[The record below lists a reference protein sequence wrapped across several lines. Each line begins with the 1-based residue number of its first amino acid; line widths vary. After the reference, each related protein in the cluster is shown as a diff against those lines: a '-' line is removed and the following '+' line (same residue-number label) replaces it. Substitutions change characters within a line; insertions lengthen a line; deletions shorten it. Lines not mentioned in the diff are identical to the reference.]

1 MKIKGNRF
9 VTSILA
15 ASMLSG
21 TFFVPASAGEL
32 EGESAIAGM
41 AVTLNNYYAGEET
54 PDEAILDYLV
64 PKAQATS
71 EAESE
76 TETEEPK
83 TEEPKT
89 VMAATVAVTSDA
101 SNVGLVSAAGY
112 LNVREQ
118 PSTGSVTVGRLFS
131 NCQVNIKSSVNNSEG
146 SWYRI
151 TCGDVEGYVSAAY
164 VLVGTAAKTAE
175 DNIQNRYAVVT
186 ADQLNVRDSASDS
199 ANVVGTVYK
208 DEEYAI
214 IEDQGDFVKIH
225 IANDEVGYV
234 SKSGITIKT
243 QFAQAQ
249 KVDNEF
255 VSQELE
261 NFMIDINY
269 SRNVYEQAMAEGTG
283 EGYYRAYAAIV
294 YAAELLGYYSEFAA
308 DSGLE
313 DLAATSKQEQE
324 SALALADA
332 AYKLASDSGYFTQV
346 AESVASSEA
355 AAESSAAAESVQE
368 TQTQPSTDA
377 SSEGNTTSNTAETTA
392 PSSSASD
399 ETISVEVPTAASVT
413 GIEAC
418 YQGGTKYVGDVVYT
432 AELFVRVSY
441 SDGTVKDIYDGWYS
455 PQVGMTL
462 KQEGYNVV
470 TMYYGDFSSNLEV
483 YANPAPETQPAAPET
498 QPAAPET
505 QPAAPAPAP
514 ETQPAAPE
522 TQPAAPETQPA
533 APAPAPET
541 QPAAPETQPAA
552 PAPAPSGNGQSI
564 VDYAMQWVGQCNYVW
579 GGTNLT
585 PGGGVDC
592 SGFTM
597 NVYAAFGIS
606 LPHYSGEQINY
617 GQAVSYE
624 QLQPGDLI
632 CFSGHVGIY
641 IGGGMMV
648 HAASA
653 ERGIVVDNVFYN
665 KQPIGYRRLVQ
676 IIKIQ
681 GRLSEL
687 TGGLIFV
694 YYNRK
699 KRIH

>member
-76 TETEEPK
+76 TE

-199 ANVVGTVYK
+199 AKVVGTVYK

-355 AAESSAAAESVQE
+355 AAESVQE

-505 QPAAPAPAP
+505 QPAAPAP

-541 QPAAPETQPAA
+541 QPAAPETQPTPA

-665 KQPIGYRRLVQ
+665 KQPIGYRRLV
-676 IIKIQ
+676 
-681 GRLSEL
+681 
-687 TGGLIFV
+687 
-694 YYNRK
+694 
-699 KRIH
+699 

>member
-76 TETEEPK
+76 TE

-355 AAESSAAAESVQE
+355 AAESSAAESVQE

-377 SSEGNTTSNTAETTA
+377 SSEGNVTNGTGETAA

-483 YANPAPETQPAAPET
+483 YANPAPTQATQPAAPET

-514 ETQPAAPE
+514 ETQPAAPA
-522 TQPAAPETQPA
+522 PAPETQPA

-541 QPAAPETQPAA
+541 QPAAPETQPAAPA

-632 CFSGHVGIY
+632 CFSGHVAIY

-665 KQPIGYRRLVQ
+665 KQPIGYRRLV
-676 IIKIQ
+676 
-681 GRLSEL
+681 
-687 TGGLIFV
+687 
-694 YYNRK
+694 
-699 KRIH
+699 

>member
-76 TETEEPK
+76 TE

-164 VLVGTAAKTAE
+164 VLVGTAAKNAE

-355 AAESSAAAESVQE
+355 AAESSAAESVQE

-377 SSEGNTTSNTAETTA
+377 SSEGNTTSNAAETTA

-399 ETISVEVPTAASVT
+399 ETISVEVPTVASVT

-483 YANPAPETQPAAPET
+483 YANPAPTQATQPATPET

-552 PAPAPSGNGQSI
+552 PAPAPAPSGNGQSI

-606 LPHYSGEQINY
+606 LPHYSGAQINY

-665 KQPIGYRRLVQ
+665 KQPIGYRRLV
-676 IIKIQ
+676 
-681 GRLSEL
+681 
-687 TGGLIFV
+687 
-694 YYNRK
+694 
-699 KRIH
+699 

>member
-21 TFFVPASAGEL
+21 AFFVPASAGEL

-76 TETEEPK
+76 TE

-199 ANVVGTVYK
+199 AKVVGTVYK

-225 IANDEVGYV
+225 ISNDEVGYV

-355 AAESSAAAESVQE
+355 AAESSAAESVQE
-368 TQTQPSTDA
+368 TQAQPSTDA
-377 SSEGNTTSNTAETTA
+377 SSEGNTTNGTGESAA

-399 ETISVEVPTAASVT
+399 ETISVEVPTVAAVT

-483 YANPAPETQPAAPET
+483 YANPAPTQATQPA
-498 QPAAPET
+498 
-505 QPAAPAPAP
+505 AP

-533 APAPAPET
+533 APETQPAAPET
-541 QPAAPETQPAA
+541 QPAAPETQPAAPETQPAAPA

-606 LPHYSGEQINY
+606 LPHYSGSQINY

-632 CFSGHVGIY
+632 CFPGHVGIY

-665 KQPIGYRRLVQ
+665 KQPIGYRRLV
-676 IIKIQ
+676 
-681 GRLSEL
+681 
-687 TGGLIFV
+687 
-694 YYNRK
+694 
-699 KRIH
+699 

>member
-76 TETEEPK
+76 TE

-355 AAESSAAAESVQE
+355 AAESSAAESVQE

-533 APAPAPET
+533 APETQPAAPAPAPET
-541 QPAAPETQPAA
+541 QPAAPA

-632 CFSGHVGIY
+632 CFSGHVAIY

-665 KQPIGYRRLVQ
+665 KQPIGYRRLV
-676 IIKIQ
+676 
-681 GRLSEL
+681 
-687 TGGLIFV
+687 
-694 YYNRK
+694 
-699 KRIH
+699 

>member
-76 TETEEPK
+76 TE

-186 ADQLNVRDSASDS
+186 ADQLNVRDSESDS
-199 ANVVGTVYK
+199 AKVVGTVYK

-225 IANDEVGYV
+225 ISNDEVGYV

-355 AAESSAAAESVQE
+355 AAESSAAESVQE
-368 TQTQPSTDA
+368 TQAQPSTDA
-377 SSEGNTTSNTAETTA
+377 SSEGNTTNGTGESAA

-399 ETISVEVPTAASVT
+399 ETISVEVPTVASVT

-483 YANPAPETQPAAPET
+483 YANPAPTQATQPAAPET

-505 QPAAPAPAP
+505 QPAAPAP

-541 QPAAPETQPAA
+541 QPAAPETQPTPA

-606 LPHYSGEQINY
+606 LPHYSGSQINY

-632 CFSGHVGIY
+632 CFPGHVGIY

-665 KQPIGYRRLVQ
+665 KQPIGYRRLV
-676 IIKIQ
+676 
-681 GRLSEL
+681 
-687 TGGLIFV
+687 
-694 YYNRK
+694 
-699 KRIH
+699 

>member
-355 AAESSAAAESVQE
+355 AAESSAAESVQE

-377 SSEGNTTSNTAETTA
+377 SSEGNVTNGTGETAA

-399 ETISVEVPTAASVT
+399 ETISVEVPTVASVT

-483 YANPAPETQPAAPET
+483 YANPAPTQATQPAAPET

-533 APAPAPET
+533 APAP
-541 QPAAPETQPAA
+541 A

-632 CFSGHVGIY
+632 CFSGHVAIY

-665 KQPIGYRRLVQ
+665 KQPIGYRRLV
-676 IIKIQ
+676 
-681 GRLSEL
+681 
-687 TGGLIFV
+687 
-694 YYNRK
+694 
-699 KRIH
+699 

>member
-83 TEEPKT
+83 TGEPKT

-186 ADQLNVRDSASDS
+186 ADQLKVRDSASDS

-355 AAESSAAAESVQE
+355 AAESSAAESVQE

-377 SSEGNTTSNTAETTA
+377 SSEGNVTNGTGETAA

-399 ETISVEVPTAASVT
+399 ETISVEVPTVASVT

-483 YANPAPETQPAAPET
+483 YANPAPTQATQPAAPETQPAAPET

-505 QPAAPAPAP
+505 QPAAPAP
-514 ETQPAAPE
+514 APE

-632 CFSGHVGIY
+632 CFSGHVAIY

-665 KQPIGYRRLVQ
+665 KQPIGYRRLV
-676 IIKIQ
+676 
-681 GRLSEL
+681 
-687 TGGLIFV
+687 
-694 YYNRK
+694 
-699 KRIH
+699 

>member
-76 TETEEPK
+76 TE

-355 AAESSAAAESVQE
+355 AAESSAAESVQE

-377 SSEGNTTSNTAETTA
+377 SSEGNVTNGTGETAA

-399 ETISVEVPTAASVT
+399 ETISVEVPTVASVT

-483 YANPAPETQPAAPET
+483 YANPAPTQATQPAAPET

-514 ETQPAAPE
+514 ETQPAAPA
-522 TQPAAPETQPA
+522 PAPETQPA

-541 QPAAPETQPAA
+541 QPAAPETQPAAPA

-632 CFSGHVGIY
+632 CFSGHVAIY

-665 KQPIGYRRLVQ
+665 KQPIGYRRLV
-676 IIKIQ
+676 
-681 GRLSEL
+681 
-687 TGGLIFV
+687 
-694 YYNRK
+694 
-699 KRIH
+699 

>member
-76 TETEEPK
+76 TE

-392 PSSSASD
+392 PSSSESD

-498 QPAAPET
+498 QPAAP
-505 QPAAPAPAP
+505 APAP

-522 TQPAAPETQPA
+522 TQPAAP
-533 APAPAPET
+533 
-541 QPAAPETQPAA
+541 A

-632 CFSGHVGIY
+632 CFSGHVAIY

-665 KQPIGYRRLVQ
+665 KQPIGYRRLV
-676 IIKIQ
+676 
-681 GRLSEL
+681 
-687 TGGLIFV
+687 
-694 YYNRK
+694 
-699 KRIH
+699 

>member
-355 AAESSAAAESVQE
+355 AAESSSAAESVQE

-552 PAPAPSGNGQSI
+552 PAPAPAPSGNGQSI

-606 LPHYSGEQINY
+606 LPHYSGAQINY

-632 CFSGHVGIY
+632 CFPGHVGIY

-665 KQPIGYRRLVQ
+665 KQPIGYRRLV
-676 IIKIQ
+676 
-681 GRLSEL
+681 
-687 TGGLIFV
+687 
-694 YYNRK
+694 
-699 KRIH
+699 

>member
-76 TETEEPK
+76 TE

-355 AAESSAAAESVQE
+355 AAESSAAESVQE

-377 SSEGNTTSNTAETTA
+377 SSEGNVTNGTGETAA

-399 ETISVEVPTAASVT
+399 ETISVEVPTVASVT

-483 YANPAPETQPAAPET
+483 YANPAPTQAT

-533 APAPAPET
+533 APETQPAAPAPAPET
-541 QPAAPETQPAA
+541 QPAAPA

-632 CFSGHVGIY
+632 CFSGHVAIY

-665 KQPIGYRRLVQ
+665 KQPIGYRRLV
-676 IIKIQ
+676 
-681 GRLSEL
+681 
-687 TGGLIFV
+687 
-694 YYNRK
+694 
-699 KRIH
+699 

>member
-76 TETEEPK
+76 TE

-355 AAESSAAAESVQE
+355 AAESVQE

-483 YANPAPETQPAAPET
+483 YANPAPTQATQPAAPET

-514 ETQPAAPE
+514 ETQPAAPA
-522 TQPAAPETQPA
+522 PAPETQPA

-541 QPAAPETQPAA
+541 QPAAPETQPTPA

-665 KQPIGYRRLVQ
+665 KQPIGYRRLV
-676 IIKIQ
+676 
-681 GRLSEL
+681 
-687 TGGLIFV
+687 
-694 YYNRK
+694 
-699 KRIH
+699 

>member
-76 TETEEPK
+76 TE

-199 ANVVGTVYK
+199 AKVVGTVYK

-225 IANDEVGYV
+225 ISNDEVGYV

-355 AAESSAAAESVQE
+355 AAESSAAESVQE
-368 TQTQPSTDA
+368 TQAQPSTDA
-377 SSEGNTTSNTAETTA
+377 SSEGNTTNGTGETAA

-399 ETISVEVPTAASVT
+399 ETISVEVPTVAAVT

-483 YANPAPETQPAAPET
+483 YANPAPTQATQPA
-498 QPAAPET
+498 
-505 QPAAPAPAP
+505 AP

-533 APAPAPET
+533 APETQPAAPET
-541 QPAAPETQPAA
+541 QPAAPETQPAAPETQPAAPA

-606 LPHYSGEQINY
+606 LPHYSGSQINY

-632 CFSGHVGIY
+632 CFPGHVGIY

-648 HAASA
+648 HAASE

-665 KQPIGYRRLVQ
+665 KQPIGYRRLV
-676 IIKIQ
+676 
-681 GRLSEL
+681 
-687 TGGLIFV
+687 
-694 YYNRK
+694 
-699 KRIH
+699 

>member
-76 TETEEPK
+76 TE

-392 PSSSASD
+392 PSSSESD

-483 YANPAPETQPAAPET
+483 YANPAPTQATQPAAPET

-505 QPAAPAPAP
+505 QPAAPAP
-514 ETQPAAPE
+514 ETQPA
-522 TQPAAPETQPA
+522 
-533 APAPAPET
+533 APET

-606 LPHYSGEQINY
+606 LPHYSGAQINY

-665 KQPIGYRRLVQ
+665 KQPIGYRRLV
-676 IIKIQ
+676 
-681 GRLSEL
+681 
-687 TGGLIFV
+687 
-694 YYNRK
+694 
-699 KRIH
+699 

>member
-76 TETEEPK
+76 TE

-355 AAESSAAAESVQE
+355 AAESVQE

-505 QPAAPAPAP
+505 QPSQPTGSIRVTNVALSSDL
-514 ETQPAAPE
+514 TQYTLNLCSQYGVDSSVIFSVMYHESHFNAGA
-522 TQPAAPETQPA
+522 T
-533 APAPAPET
+533 
-541 QPAAPETQPAA
+541 
-552 PAPAPSGNGQSI
+552 SGSGAQGL
-564 VDYAMQWVGQCNYVW
+564 MQIIPRYSASRMAKLGV
-579 GGTNLT
+579 TNLYDPASNILVGIDLLAEYYHT
-585 PGGGVDC
+585 YGSWNQALTAYRTGNAGND
-592 SGFTM
+592 SA
-597 NVYAAFGIS
+597 YAATILGS
-606 LPHYSGEQINY
+606 
-617 GQAVSYE
+617 
-624 QLQPGDLI
+624 
-632 CFSGHVGIY
+632 VG
-641 IGGGMMV
+641 M
-648 HAASA
+648 
-653 ERGIVVDNVFYN
+653 F
-665 KQPIGYRRLVQ
+665 Q
-676 IIKIQ
+676 
-681 GRLSEL
+681 
-687 TGGLIFV
+687 TV
-694 YYNRK
+694 YYE
-699 KRIH
+699 

>member
-76 TETEEPK
+76 TE

-355 AAESSAAAESVQE
+355 AAESSAAESVQE

-377 SSEGNTTSNTAETTA
+377 SSEGNVTNGTGETAA

-399 ETISVEVPTAASVT
+399 ETISVEVPTVASVT

-483 YANPAPETQPAAPET
+483 YANPAPTQATQPAAPET

-522 TQPAAPETQPA
+522 TQPAAP
-533 APAPAPET
+533 
-541 QPAAPETQPAA
+541 A

-665 KQPIGYRRLVQ
+665 KQPIGYRRLV
-676 IIKIQ
+676 
-681 GRLSEL
+681 
-687 TGGLIFV
+687 
-694 YYNRK
+694 
-699 KRIH
+699 

>member
-76 TETEEPK
+76 TE

-355 AAESSAAAESVQE
+355 AAESSAAESVQE

-377 SSEGNTTSNTAETTA
+377 SSEGNTTSNAAETTA

-399 ETISVEVPTAASVT
+399 ETISVEVPTVASVT

-483 YANPAPETQPAAPET
+483 YANPAPTQATQPATPET

-541 QPAAPETQPAA
+541 QPAAPAPA

-606 LPHYSGEQINY
+606 LPHYSGAQINY

-665 KQPIGYRRLVQ
+665 KQPIGYRRLV
-676 IIKIQ
+676 
-681 GRLSEL
+681 
-687 TGGLIFV
+687 
-694 YYNRK
+694 
-699 KRIH
+699 

>member
-76 TETEEPK
+76 TE

-522 TQPAAPETQPA
+522 TQPAAP
-533 APAPAPET
+533 APET
-541 QPAAPETQPAA
+541 QPAAPA

-632 CFSGHVGIY
+632 CFSGHVAIY

-665 KQPIGYRRLVQ
+665 KQPIGYRRLV
-676 IIKIQ
+676 
-681 GRLSEL
+681 
-687 TGGLIFV
+687 
-694 YYNRK
+694 
-699 KRIH
+699 

>member
-76 TETEEPK
+76 TE

-355 AAESSAAAESVQE
+355 AAESSAAESVQE
-368 TQTQPSTDA
+368 TQAQPSTDA
-377 SSEGNTTSNTAETTA
+377 SSEGNTTNGTGESAA

-399 ETISVEVPTAASVT
+399 ETISVEVPTVASVT

-483 YANPAPETQPAAPET
+483 YANPAPTQATQPAAPET
-498 QPAAPET
+498 QPA
-505 QPAAPAPAP
+505 AP

-541 QPAAPETQPAA
+541 QPAAPAPAPETQPAAPETQPAAPA

-665 KQPIGYRRLVQ
+665 KQPIGYRRLV
-676 IIKIQ
+676 
-681 GRLSEL
+681 
-687 TGGLIFV
+687 
-694 YYNRK
+694 
-699 KRIH
+699 

>member
-21 TFFVPASAGEL
+21 TFFAPASAGEL

-355 AAESSAAAESVQE
+355 AAESSAAESVQE

-505 QPAAPAPAP
+505 QPVAPAPAP

-541 QPAAPETQPAA
+541 QPAAPETQPAAPA

-617 GQAVSYE
+617 GQAVPNAAYT
-624 QLQPGDLI
+624 
-632 CFSGHVGIY
+632 F
-641 IGGGMMV
+641 MV
-648 HAASA
+648 RAAA
-653 ERGIVVDNVFYN
+653 AR
-665 KQPIGYRRLVQ
+665 
-676 IIKIQ
+676 
-681 GRLSEL
+681 
-687 TGGLIFV
+687 
-694 YYNRK
+694 
-699 KRIH
+699 

>member
-514 ETQPAAPE
+514 DTQPAAPE

-541 QPAAPETQPAA
+541 QPAAPETQPAAPA

-606 LPHYSGEQINY
+606 LPHYSGSQINY

-632 CFSGHVGIY
+632 CFSGHVAIY

-665 KQPIGYRRLVQ
+665 KQPIGYRRLV
-676 IIKIQ
+676 
-681 GRLSEL
+681 
-687 TGGLIFV
+687 
-694 YYNRK
+694 
-699 KRIH
+699 

>member
-21 TFFVPASAGEL
+21 AFFVPASAGEL

-76 TETEEPK
+76 TE

-199 ANVVGTVYK
+199 AKVVGTVYK

-225 IANDEVGYV
+225 ISNDEVGYV

-355 AAESSAAAESVQE
+355 AAESSAAESVQE
-368 TQTQPSTDA
+368 TQAQPSTDA
-377 SSEGNTTSNTAETTA
+377 SSEGNTTNGTGESAA

-399 ETISVEVPTAASVT
+399 ETISVEVPTVASVT

-483 YANPAPETQPAAPET
+483 YANPAPTQATQPA
-498 QPAAPET
+498 
-505 QPAAPAPAP
+505 AP

-533 APAPAPET
+533 APETQPAAPET
-541 QPAAPETQPAA
+541 QPAAPETQPAAPETQPAAPA

-579 GGTNLT
+579 GGKNLT

-606 LPHYSGEQINY
+606 LPHYSGSQINY

-632 CFSGHVGIY
+632 CFPGHVGIY

-665 KQPIGYRRLVQ
+665 KQPIGYRRLV
-676 IIKIQ
+676 
-681 GRLSEL
+681 
-687 TGGLIFV
+687 
-694 YYNRK
+694 
-699 KRIH
+699 

>member
-76 TETEEPK
+76 TE

-483 YANPAPETQPAAPET
+483 YANPAPTQA
-498 QPAAPET
+498 
-505 QPAAPAPAP
+505 
-514 ETQPAAPE
+514 

-665 KQPIGYRRLVQ
+665 KQPIGYRRLV
-676 IIKIQ
+676 
-681 GRLSEL
+681 
-687 TGGLIFV
+687 
-694 YYNRK
+694 
-699 KRIH
+699 

>member
-83 TEEPKT
+83 T

-146 SWYRI
+146 SWYHI

-355 AAESSAAAESVQE
+355 AAESSAAESVQE

-377 SSEGNTTSNTAETTA
+377 SSEGNVTNGTGETAA

-399 ETISVEVPTAASVT
+399 ETISVEVPTVASVT

-483 YANPAPETQPAAPET
+483 YANPAPTQATQPAAPET

-541 QPAAPETQPAA
+541 QPAAPETQPAAPA

-665 KQPIGYRRLVQ
+665 KQPIGYRRLV
-676 IIKIQ
+676 
-681 GRLSEL
+681 
-687 TGGLIFV
+687 
-694 YYNRK
+694 
-699 KRIH
+699 

>member
-76 TETEEPK
+76 TE

-355 AAESSAAAESVQE
+355 AAESSAAESVQE

-377 SSEGNTTSNTAETTA
+377 SSEGNVTNGTGETAA

-399 ETISVEVPTAASVT
+399 ETISVEVPTVASVT

-505 QPAAPAPAP
+505 QPVAPAPAP

-541 QPAAPETQPAA
+541 QPAAPETQPAAPA

-632 CFSGHVGIY
+632 CFSGHVAIY

-665 KQPIGYRRLVQ
+665 KQPIGYRRLV
-676 IIKIQ
+676 
-681 GRLSEL
+681 
-687 TGGLIFV
+687 
-694 YYNRK
+694 
-699 KRIH
+699 

>member
-76 TETEEPK
+76 TE

-355 AAESSAAAESVQE
+355 AAESSAAESVQE
-368 TQTQPSTDA
+368 TQAQPSTDA
-377 SSEGNTTSNTAETTA
+377 SSEGNVTNGTGETAA

-399 ETISVEVPTAASVT
+399 ETISVEVPTVASVT

-483 YANPAPETQPAAPET
+483 YANPAPTQAT

-541 QPAAPETQPAA
+541 QPAAPA

-606 LPHYSGEQINY
+606 LPHYSGSQINY

-665 KQPIGYRRLVQ
+665 KQPIGYRRLV
-676 IIKIQ
+676 
-681 GRLSEL
+681 
-687 TGGLIFV
+687 
-694 YYNRK
+694 
-699 KRIH
+699 

>member
-164 VLVGTAAKTAE
+164 VLVGAAAKTAE

-355 AAESSAAAESVQE
+355 AAESSAAESVQE

-377 SSEGNTTSNTAETTA
+377 SSEGNVTNGTGETAA

-483 YANPAPETQPAAPET
+483 YANPAPTQATQPAAPET

-514 ETQPAAPE
+514 ETQPAAPA
-522 TQPAAPETQPA
+522 PAPETQPA

-541 QPAAPETQPAA
+541 QPAAPETQPAAPA

-665 KQPIGYRRLVQ
+665 KQPIGYRRLV
-676 IIKIQ
+676 
-681 GRLSEL
+681 
-687 TGGLIFV
+687 
-694 YYNRK
+694 
-699 KRIH
+699 

>member
-54 PDEAILDYLV
+54 PDEEILDYLV

-76 TETEEPK
+76 TE

-355 AAESSAAAESVQE
+355 AAESSAAESVQE
-368 TQTQPSTDA
+368 TQAQPSTDA
-377 SSEGNTTSNTAETTA
+377 SSEENATTGTGETAA

-399 ETISVEVPTAASVT
+399 ETISVEVPTVASVT

-498 QPAAPET
+498 QPAAP
-505 QPAAPAPAP
+505 AP
-514 ETQPAAPE
+514 APE

-541 QPAAPETQPAA
+541 QPAAPA

-606 LPHYSGEQINY
+606 LPHYSGAQINY

-665 KQPIGYRRLVQ
+665 KQPIGYRRLV
-676 IIKIQ
+676 
-681 GRLSEL
+681 
-687 TGGLIFV
+687 
-694 YYNRK
+694 
-699 KRIH
+699 

>member
-76 TETEEPK
+76 TE

-533 APAPAPET
+533 APETQPAAPAPAPET
-541 QPAAPETQPAA
+541 QPAAPA

-606 LPHYSGEQINY
+606 LPHYSGAQINY

-632 CFSGHVGIY
+632 CFSGHVAIY

-665 KQPIGYRRLVQ
+665 KQPIGYRRLV
-676 IIKIQ
+676 
-681 GRLSEL
+681 
-687 TGGLIFV
+687 
-694 YYNRK
+694 
-699 KRIH
+699 

>member
-76 TETEEPK
+76 TE

-483 YANPAPETQPAAPET
+483 YANPAPTQATQPAAPET

-514 ETQPAAPE
+514 ETQPAASAP
-522 TQPAAPETQPA
+522 APETQPA

-541 QPAAPETQPAA
+541 QPAAPETQPAAPA

-665 KQPIGYRRLVQ
+665 KQPIGYRRLV
-676 IIKIQ
+676 
-681 GRLSEL
+681 
-687 TGGLIFV
+687 
-694 YYNRK
+694 
-699 KRIH
+699 

>member
-21 TFFVPASAGEL
+21 TFFVSASAGEL

-552 PAPAPSGNGQSI
+552 PAPAPAPSGNGQSI

-606 LPHYSGEQINY
+606 LPHYSGAQINY

-632 CFSGHVGIY
+632 CFSGHVAIY

-665 KQPIGYRRLVQ
+665 KQPIGYRRLV
-676 IIKIQ
+676 
-681 GRLSEL
+681 
-687 TGGLIFV
+687 
-694 YYNRK
+694 
-699 KRIH
+699 

>member
-21 TFFVPASAGEL
+21 AFFVPASAGEL

-76 TETEEPK
+76 TE

-199 ANVVGTVYK
+199 AKVVGTVYK

-225 IANDEVGYV
+225 ISNDEVGYV

-355 AAESSAAAESVQE
+355 AAESSAAESVQE
-368 TQTQPSTDA
+368 TQAQPSTDA
-377 SSEGNTTSNTAETTA
+377 SSEGNTTNGTGESAA
-392 PSSSASD
+392 PSSSESD

-483 YANPAPETQPAAPET
+483 YANPAPTQAT

-522 TQPAAPETQPA
+522 TQPAAPAPETQPA

-632 CFSGHVGIY
+632 CFSGHVAIY

-665 KQPIGYRRLVQ
+665 KQPIGYRRLV
-676 IIKIQ
+676 
-681 GRLSEL
+681 
-687 TGGLIFV
+687 
-694 YYNRK
+694 
-699 KRIH
+699 

>member
-392 PSSSASD
+392 PSSSESD

-483 YANPAPETQPAAPET
+483 YANPAPTQATQPAAPET

-514 ETQPAAPE
+514 EPQPAAPE
-522 TQPAAPETQPA
+522 TQPAAPAPATQPA

-632 CFSGHVGIY
+632 CFSGHVAIY

-665 KQPIGYRRLVQ
+665 KQPIGYRRLV
-676 IIKIQ
+676 
-681 GRLSEL
+681 
-687 TGGLIFV
+687 
-694 YYNRK
+694 
-699 KRIH
+699 

>member
-76 TETEEPK
+76 TE

-355 AAESSAAAESVQE
+355 AAESSAAESVQE

-377 SSEGNTTSNTAETTA
+377 SSEGNVTNGTGETAA

-399 ETISVEVPTAASVT
+399 ETISVEVPTVASVT

-483 YANPAPETQPAAPET
+483 YANPAPTQATQPAAPET

-522 TQPAAPETQPA
+522 TQPPAPETQPAAPETQPA

-541 QPAAPETQPAA
+541 QPAAPA

-632 CFSGHVGIY
+632 CFSGHVAIY

-665 KQPIGYRRLVQ
+665 KQPIGYRRLV
-676 IIKIQ
+676 
-681 GRLSEL
+681 
-687 TGGLIFV
+687 
-694 YYNRK
+694 
-699 KRIH
+699 

>member
-21 TFFVPASAGEL
+21 TFFAPASAGEL

-355 AAESSAAAESVQE
+355 AAESSAAESVQE

-505 QPAAPAPAP
+505 QPVAPAPAP

-541 QPAAPETQPAA
+541 QPAAPETQPAPPA

-653 ERGIVVDNVFYN
+653 ERGIVVDNV
-665 KQPIGYRRLVQ
+665 
-676 IIKIQ
+676 
-681 GRLSEL
+681 
-687 TGGLIFV
+687 
-694 YYNRK
+694 
-699 KRIH
+699 

>member
-76 TETEEPK
+76 TE

-355 AAESSAAAESVQE
+355 AAESSAAESVQE

-377 SSEGNTTSNTAETTA
+377 SSEGNVTNGTGETAA

-399 ETISVEVPTAASVT
+399 ETISVEVPTVASVT

-483 YANPAPETQPAAPET
+483 YANPAPTQATQPAAPET

-505 QPAAPAPAP
+505 QSAAPAPAPETQPAAP

-541 QPAAPETQPAA
+541 QPAAPA

-606 LPHYSGEQINY
+606 LPHYSGAQINY

-632 CFSGHVGIY
+632 CFSGHVAIY

-665 KQPIGYRRLVQ
+665 KQPIGYRRLV
-676 IIKIQ
+676 
-681 GRLSEL
+681 
-687 TGGLIFV
+687 
-694 YYNRK
+694 
-699 KRIH
+699 

>member
-76 TETEEPK
+76 TE

-355 AAESSAAAESVQE
+355 AAESVQE

-483 YANPAPETQPAAPET
+483 YANPAPTQATQPAAPET

-541 QPAAPETQPAA
+541 QPAAPETQPAAPA

-632 CFSGHVGIY
+632 CFSGHVAIY

-665 KQPIGYRRLVQ
+665 KQPIGYRRLV
-676 IIKIQ
+676 
-681 GRLSEL
+681 
-687 TGGLIFV
+687 
-694 YYNRK
+694 
-699 KRIH
+699 

>member
-76 TETEEPK
+76 TE

-522 TQPAAPETQPA
+522 TQPAAP
-533 APAPAPET
+533 
-541 QPAAPETQPAA
+541 A

-632 CFSGHVGIY
+632 CFSGHVAIY

-665 KQPIGYRRLVQ
+665 KQPIGYRRLV
-676 IIKIQ
+676 
-681 GRLSEL
+681 
-687 TGGLIFV
+687 
-694 YYNRK
+694 
-699 KRIH
+699 

>member
-76 TETEEPK
+76 TE

-225 IANDEVGYV
+225 IANDGVGYV

-355 AAESSAAAESVQE
+355 AAESSAAESVQE
-368 TQTQPSTDA
+368 TQAQPSTDA
-377 SSEGNTTSNTAETTA
+377 SSEGNVTNGTGETAA

-399 ETISVEVPTAASVT
+399 ETISVEVPTVASVT

-483 YANPAPETQPAAPET
+483 YANPAPTQAT

-541 QPAAPETQPAA
+541 QPAAPA

-632 CFSGHVGIY
+632 CFSGHVAIY

-665 KQPIGYRRLVQ
+665 KQPIGYRRLV
-676 IIKIQ
+676 
-681 GRLSEL
+681 
-687 TGGLIFV
+687 
-694 YYNRK
+694 
-699 KRIH
+699 